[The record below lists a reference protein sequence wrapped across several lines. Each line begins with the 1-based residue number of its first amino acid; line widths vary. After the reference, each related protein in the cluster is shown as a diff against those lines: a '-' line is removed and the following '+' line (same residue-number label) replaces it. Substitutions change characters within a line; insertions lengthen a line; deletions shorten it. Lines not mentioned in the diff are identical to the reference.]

1 MTAFQKV
8 LLNANV
14 SWWDIIHVVVPWH
27 MADVPLD
34 VYFLLYSPVKWW
46 IMTICCVFT
55 LQTFS
60 SDNTLEVGCSNC
72 FQEDIM
78 SYCCVPGVYYQC
90 KYVET
95 WYPTRCPSGFSLS
108 SLCFILIRK
117 LWNDNDFSYSLF
129 IWLDLEHSS
138 ASFQFPTSSM
148 TSEKNGR
155 CVNMAWIYTEDLDI
169 EPKDGAHSVQL

>member
-1 MTAFQKV
+1 M
-8 LLNANV
+8 NV
-14 SWWDIIHVVVPWH
+14 SKLCVDIFKWLLFKRFCW
-27 MADVPLD
+27 MLTLADGIS
-34 VYFLLYSPVKWW
+34 YMLLYLDIWPMSLWMFTFVCILQWSGESWQFVAFSLYKHFPLTT
-46 IMTICCVFT
+46 MTKMT
-55 LQTFS
+55 
-60 SDNTLEVGCSNC
+60 TLEVGCSNC

-90 KYVET
+90 KYVVT
-95 WYPTRCPSGFSLS
+95 GYPTRCPSGFSLS
-108 SLCFILIRK
+108 SLCFLLIRK

-155 CVNMAWIYTEDLDI
+155 CVNM
-169 EPKDGAHSVQL
+169 V